1 MITSFLNDA
10 NSIRFLRYLRE
21 DDQQWG
27 VEGIN
32 DPINLQND
40 PINQQSRTQDDP
52 INQLG
57 ITKIN
62 SVFLNPQESAQAE
75 AIADNDQTQPE
86 QPMDVQAEVQKNP
99 EPTDEKELIKDV
111 FQKIGWEKYIKEESI
126 IGGQNVN
133 GQNS

>member
-1 MITSFLNDA
+1 MDD
-10 NSIRFLRYLRE
+10 RFLRYLRE

-27 VEGIN
+27 VEGMN
-32 DPINLQND
+32 DPISLQND
-40 PINQQSRTQDDP
+40 PINQQSKTQDDP
-52 INQLG
+52 INDPINQLST
-57 ITKIN
+57 TKIN

-86 QPMDVQAEVQKNP
+86 QPMDVQAEVQNNL

-133 GQNS
+133 RQNS

>member
-1 MITSFLNDA
+1 MDD
-10 NSIRFLRYLRE
+10 RFLRYLRE

-27 VEGIN
+27 VEGMN

-40 PINQQSRTQDDP
+40 PIKQQSKTQDDP
-52 INQLG
+52 INQLST
-57 ITKIN
+57 TKIN

-133 GQNS
+133 RQNS

>member
-1 MITSFLNDA
+1 MDD
-10 NSIRFLRYLRE
+10 RFLRYLRE

-40 PINQQSRTQDDP
+40 PINQQSNTQDDP
-52 INQLG
+52 INQLST
-57 ITKIN
+57 TKIN
-62 SVFLNPQESAQAE
+62 SVFLDTQESAQAE

-86 QPMDVQAEVQKNP
+86 QPMDVQSEIQKNL

-126 IGGQNVN
+126 IGGQNAN

>member
-1 MITSFLNDA
+1 MDD
-10 NSIRFLRYLRE
+10 RFLRYLRE

-40 PINQQSRTQDDP
+40 PINQQSKTQDDP
-52 INQLG
+52 INQLST
-57 ITKIN
+57 TKIN
-62 SVFLNPQESAQAE
+62 SVFLNPQESDQAE
-75 AIADNDQTQPE
+75 AIADNDQTQLE

-126 IGGQNVN
+126 IGGQNAN

>member
-1 MITSFLNDA
+1 MDD
-10 NSIRFLRYLRE
+10 RFLRYLRE

-86 QPMDVQAEVQKNP
+86 QPMDVQAEIQNNP

-126 IGGQNVN
+126 IGGQNAN

>member
-1 MITSFLNDA
+1 MDD
-10 NSIRFLRYLRE
+10 RFLRYLRD

>member
-1 MITSFLNDA
+1 MDD
-10 NSIRFLRYLRE
+10 RFLRYLRE

-40 PINQQSRTQDDP
+40 PINQQSKTQDDP
-52 INQLG
+52 INQLST
-57 ITKIN
+57 TKIN

-75 AIADNDQTQPE
+75 AIADNDQTQLE

-126 IGGQNVN
+126 IGGQNAN

>member
-1 MITSFLNDA
+1 MDD
-10 NSIRFLRYLRE
+10 RFLRYLRE

-27 VEGIN
+27 VEGMN

-40 PINQQSRTQDDP
+40 PINQQSKTQDDP
-52 INQLG
+52 INQLST
-57 ITKIN
+57 TKIN
-62 SVFLNPQESAQAE
+62 SVFLSPQESAQAE
-75 AIADNDQTQPE
+75 TIADNDQTQPE

-133 GQNS
+133 RQNS

>member
-1 MITSFLNDA
+1 MDD
-10 NSIRFLRYLRE
+10 RFLRYLRE

-40 PINQQSRTQDDP
+40 PINQQSNTQDDP
-52 INQLG
+52 INQLST
-57 ITKIN
+57 IKIN

-75 AIADNDQTQPE
+75 AIADNDQTQLE

-99 EPTDEKELIKDV
+99 EPIDEKELIKDV

>member
-1 MITSFLNDA
+1 MDD
-10 NSIRFLRYLRE
+10 RFLRYLRE

-40 PINQQSRTQDDP
+40 PINQQSKALDEP
-52 INQLG
+52 INQLST
-57 ITKIN
+57 TKIN

-86 QPMDVQAEVQKNP
+86 QPMDVQAEVQNNP

-133 GQNS
+133 RQNS

>member
-1 MITSFLNDA
+1 MDD
-10 NSIRFLRYLRE
+10 RFLRYLRE

-27 VEGIN
+27 VEGMN

-40 PINQQSRTQDDP
+40 PINQQSKIQDDP
-52 INQLG
+52 INQLST
-57 ITKIN
+57 TKIN

-75 AIADNDQTQPE
+75 AIADNDQTQTE
-86 QPMDVQAEVQKNP
+86 QPMDVQAEIQNNP

>member
-1 MITSFLNDA
+1 MDD
-10 NSIRFLRYLRE
+10 RFLRYLRE

-40 PINQQSRTQDDP
+40 PINQQSKTQDDP
-52 INQLG
+52 INQLST
-57 ITKIN
+57 IKIN

-75 AIADNDQTQPE
+75 AIADNDQTQLE
-86 QPMDVQAEVQKNP
+86 QPMDVQAEIQNNP

-133 GQNS
+133 RQNS

>member
-1 MITSFLNDA
+1 MDD
-10 NSIRFLRYLRE
+10 RFLRYLRE

-40 PINQQSRTQDDP
+40 PINQQSKALDDP
-52 INQLG
+52 INQLST
-57 ITKIN
+57 TKIN

-133 GQNS
+133 RQNS

>member
-1 MITSFLNDA
+1 MDD
-10 NSIRFLRYLRE
+10 RYLRYLKE
-21 DDQQWG
+21 DGQLWG
-27 VEGIN
+27 IEGM
-32 DPINLQND
+32 QND
-40 PINQQSRTQDDP
+40 PINQQPQQQNDP
-52 INQLG
+52 INNLSV
-57 ITKIN
+57 TKIN

-86 QPMDVQAEVQKNP
+86 QPMDVQAEIQNNP

-126 IGGQNVN
+126 IGGQNAN

>member
-1 MITSFLNDA
+1 MDD
-10 NSIRFLRYLRE
+10 RFLRYLRE

-40 PINQQSRTQDDP
+40 PINQQSKTQDDP

-86 QPMDVQAEVQKNP
+86 QPMDVQAEIQNNP

-133 GQNS
+133 RQNS

>member
-1 MITSFLNDA
+1 MDD
-10 NSIRFLRYLRE
+10 RFLRYLRE

-27 VEGIN
+27 VEGMN

-40 PINQQSRTQDDP
+40 PINQQSKTQDDP
-52 INQLG
+52 INQLST
-57 ITKIN
+57 TKIN

-86 QPMDVQAEVQKNP
+86 QPMDIQAEVQKNP

-126 IGGQNVN
+126 IGGQNAN

>member
-1 MITSFLNDA
+1 MDD
-10 NSIRFLRYLRE
+10 RFLRYLRE

-27 VEGIN
+27 VEGMN

-40 PINQQSRTQDDP
+40 PINQQSKTQDDP
-52 INQLG
+52 INQLST
-57 ITKIN
+57 TKIN

-86 QPMDVQAEVQKNP
+86 RPMDVQAEVQNNP

-126 IGGQNVN
+126 IGGQNAN

>member
-1 MITSFLNDA
+1 MDD
-10 NSIRFLRYLRE
+10 RFLRYLRE

-27 VEGIN
+27 VEGMN

-40 PINQQSRTQDDP
+40 PIKQQSKTQDDP
-52 INQLG
+52 INQLST
-57 ITKIN
+57 TKIN

-86 QPMDVQAEVQKNP
+86 QPMDVQAEIQNNP

-126 IGGQNVN
+126 IGGQNAN

>member
-1 MITSFLNDA
+1 MDD
-10 NSIRFLRYLRE
+10 RFLRYLRE

-27 VEGIN
+27 VEGMN

-40 PINQQSRTQDDP
+40 PINQQSKTQDDP
-52 INQLG
+52 INQLST
-57 ITKIN
+57 TKIN

-75 AIADNDQTQPE
+75 TIADNDQTQPG

>member
-1 MITSFLNDA
+1 MDD
-10 NSIRFLRYLRE
+10 RFLRYLRE

-40 PINQQSRTQDDP
+40 PINLQNDP
-52 INQLG
+52 INQLST
-57 ITKIN
+57 TKIN

-86 QPMDVQAEVQKNP
+86 QPMDVQAEIQNNP

-133 GQNS
+133 RQNS

>member
-1 MITSFLNDA
+1 MDD
-10 NSIRFLRYLRE
+10 RFLRYLRE

-86 QPMDVQAEVQKNP
+86 QPMDVQAEVQNNP

-133 GQNS
+133 RQNS

>member
-1 MITSFLNDA
+1 MDD
-10 NSIRFLRYLRE
+10 RFLRYLRE
-21 DDQQWG
+21 DGQQWG
-27 VEGIN
+27 VEGMN

-40 PINQQSRTQDDP
+40 PINRQSKAQNDP
-52 INQLG
+52 INQLST
-57 ITKIN
+57 TKIN
-62 SVFLNPQESAQAE
+62 SVFLNPQASAQAE

-126 IGGQNVN
+126 IGGQDANR
-133 GQNS
+133 QNS

>member
-1 MITSFLNDA
+1 MDD
-10 NSIRFLRYLRE
+10 RFLRYLRE

-40 PINQQSRTQDDP
+40 PINQQSKALDDP
-52 INQLG
+52 INQLST
-57 ITKIN
+57 TKIN

-126 IGGQNVN
+126 IGGQNAN
-133 GQNS
+133 RQNS

>member
-1 MITSFLNDA
+1 MDD
-10 NSIRFLRYLRE
+10 RFLRYLRE

-52 INQLG
+52 INQLST
-57 ITKIN
+57 TKIN
-62 SVFLNPQESAQAE
+62 SVFLNPQDSAQAE

-86 QPMDVQAEVQKNP
+86 QPMDVQAEIQNNP

-126 IGGQNVN
+126 IGGQNAN

>member
-1 MITSFLNDA
+1 MDD
-10 NSIRFLRYLRE
+10 RFLRYLRE

-40 PINQQSRTQDDP
+40 PINQQSKALDDP
-52 INQLG
+52 INQLST
-57 ITKIN
+57 TKIN

-86 QPMDVQAEVQKNP
+86 QPMDVQAEVQNNL

-133 GQNS
+133 RQNS

>member
-1 MITSFLNDA
+1 MDD
-10 NSIRFLRYLRE
+10 RFLRYLRE

-27 VEGIN
+27 VEGMN

-40 PINQQSRTQDDP
+40 PINQQSKTQDDP
-52 INQLG
+52 INQLST
-57 ITKIN
+57 TKIN

-75 AIADNDQTQPE
+75 AIADNDQTQLE

>member
-1 MITSFLNDA
+1 MDD
-10 NSIRFLRYLRE
+10 RFLRYLRE

-27 VEGIN
+27 VEGMN

-40 PINQQSRTQDDP
+40 PIKQQSKTQDDP
-52 INQLG
+52 INQLST
-57 ITKIN
+57 TKIN

-75 AIADNDQTQPE
+75 AIADNDQTQPD

-126 IGGQNVN
+126 IGGQDANR
-133 GQNS
+133 QNS